1 LWVLDT
7 NVVLDL
13 LHFDDATARPL
24 RQALDDGRVQCV
36 VTEATLEEWRRVLAY
51 PEFALDPARQASL
64 FERYQ
69 ALVVKADCVPAA
81 AARPDKG
88 MPLHDRLLSAPGRRP
103 VWSRMPH
110 KGTPI
115 HYGLLYPSGWKPV
128 WSRMPRCS
136 DPDDQKFIEL
146 AAAAQAQ
153 VLISK
158 DRAVL
163 KLRRRCAPHF
173 RIMTPA
179 EAVRWLD
186 TAPV

>member
-1 LWVLDT
+1 MLLVIDT

-24 RQALDDGRVQCV
+24 RLALEAGRVRCV
-36 VTEATLEEWRRVLAY
+36 ASAATLDELQRVLGY
-51 PEFALDPARQASL
+51 PEFGLDAARQAVL
-64 FERYQ
+64 FARYR
-69 ALVVKADCVPAA
+69 ALSEAA
-81 AARPDKG
+81 QTVEGCAG
-88 MPLHDRLLSAPGRRP
+88 L
-103 VWSRMPH
+103 PH

-115 HYGLLYPSGWKPV
+115 HYGPV

-146 AAAAQAQ
+146 AAAVRAQGL
-153 VLISK
+153 VSK

-163 KLRRRCAPHF
+163 KLRRRCAPQF
-173 RIMTPA
+173 LIMRPD

-186 TAPV
+186 GMPA